1 MRVLLALFVSVL
13 SSVAAAQEPSPA
25 LWYAEPA
32 KNWNQALP
40 VGNGRLGAM
49 VFGGTATERIQCNV
63 DSLWAGSAVDRDR
76 KGAHVHLGKARELL
90 FAGKYREAEQLVQ
103 KQFMSERW
111 PRSHQTLGDL
121 ELTFPGHEQATD
133 YRRELNLR
141 DGIVK
146 VSYRVGE
153 VTFTR
158 EVFACTSSGAL
169 VVHISADQPGA
180 VTMQA
185 TLSRK
190 VGATVTAGDGS
201 LSMMGRA
208 NAGKKH
214 EGVSFEAFLIAER
227 KGGVATAAK
236 AGEPAELGFVNAD
249 SVTLALGGGTDYRLA
264 RGIPVRLSS
273 PISPGMEAAMMGVT
287 ALSEP
292 RRRAKHVTEHRS
304 WFDRVHLD
312 LGGHDKRALPTD
324 ERLALVKQGGADP
337 DLLATYF
344 QFGRY
349 LLIGSSRPG
358 TLPANLQG
366 LWNQHIDAPWNA
378 DYHININLQMNY
390 WPAEI
395 CNLAE
400 MHEPLIAF
408 TEALVPAGRKTAKEL
423 YDCRGFVA
431 HHTTDAWAFTSPIGS
446 THWGMW
452 PMGGAWCTAHAM
464 EHWRFGRDREFL
476 AKRAWPLLK
485 ESALFFVDYLVEH
498 PRTKKLVSGPSMS
511 PENSFRTKDGVKA
524 HVTMGPAMDQQII
537 FELFTNVLEAAKE
550 LAIDDAF
557 TKQVAG
563 SLARLQGPQIGS
575 DGRLLEWNEEF
586 DEPEPGHRHMSHL
599 YALHPGS
606 QITKQT
612 TPELA
617 EACRKALVA
626 RLAKGGGHT
635 GWSRAWI
642 INFYARL
649 GDGEAV
655 QKNLQLLLQKSTLT
669 NLFDN
674 HPPFQIDGNFG
685 GTAGIAESLMQSHAG
700 AIELLPAL
708 PPEWQDGSVRGLCS
722 RGGFVVDL
730 VWQKGKLM
738 QATLRSRSGQPCRVV
753 GAYAI
758 TTGGEAV
765 LSDLADGVTSFAT
778 NTDAVYVCTPR

>member
-13 SSVAAAQEPSPA
+13 SAVAGAQDPSPA
-25 LWYAEPA
+25 LWYGQPA
-32 KNWNQALP
+32 QNWNQALP

-49 VFGGTATERIQCNV
+49 VFGGTASERIQCNV
-63 DSLWAGSAVDRDR
+63 DSLWAGSPVERDR
-76 KGAHVHLGKARELL
+76 PGAKAHLGKARELL
-90 FAGKYREAEQLVQ
+90 FAGSYRKAGDLVQ

-111 PRSHQTLGDL
+111 VRSHQTLGDI
-121 ELTFPGHEQATD
+121 ELTFAGHEQATN

-146 VSYRVGE
+146 VTYQVGDT
-153 VTFTR
+153 TFTR
-158 EVFACTSSGAL
+158 EVFAQVEDNVI
-169 VVHISADQPGA
+169 VVHVTANKPGA
-180 VTMQA
+180 VSVQA
-185 TLSRK
+185 TMSRK
-190 VGATVTAGDGS
+190 GPVEVECDGS
-201 LSMMGRA
+201 WLVMDGQANKGQKHQGTSFGSALGVLHDGGSMAKATADVPALHVKNA
-208 NAGKKH
+208 NEVTFLLAAATD
-214 EGVSFEAFLIAER
+214 FESMR
-227 KGGVATAAK
+227 KGKNLQRLGPG
-236 AGEPAELGFVNAD
+236 GEALMTVIGAEDVGIG
-249 SVTLALGGGTDYRLA
+249 AL
-264 RGIPVRLSS
+264 
-273 PISPGMEAAMMGVT
+273 
-287 ALSEP
+287 
-292 RRRAKHVTEHRS
+292 RRRQVSEHRR
-304 WFDRVHLD
+304 WFDRVALD
-312 LGGHDKRALPTD
+312 LGGDDKRALPTD
-324 ERLALVKQGGADP
+324 ERLALVKQGKSDP

-366 LWNQHIDAPWNA
+366 IWNQHIDAPWNA

-390 WPAEI
+390 WPAET
-395 CNLAE
+395 CNLSE
-400 MHEPLIAF
+400 MHDPLIKF
-408 TEALVPAGRKTAKEL
+408 TESLVPAGRKTAKEL

-431 HHTTDAWAFTSPIGS
+431 HHTTDAWGFTSPTGS
-446 THWGMW
+446 TRWGMW

-464 EHWRFGRDREFL
+464 EHWRFGRDVTFL
-476 AKRAWPLLK
+476 EQRAWPLLK
-485 ESALFFVDYLVEH
+485 ESALFFLDYLVEH

-511 PENSFRTKDGVKA
+511 PENSFQTKDGVKA

-537 FELFTNVLEAAKE
+537 FELFTNVLEAANE
-550 LAIDDAF
+550 LSIDDAF
-557 TKQVAG
+557 TKQVADCL
-563 SLARLQGPQIGS
+563 SRLQGPQIGS

-586 DEPEPGHRHMSHL
+586 EEPEPGHRHISHL

-606 QITKQT
+606 QINKAT

-617 EACRKALVA
+617 EACRKTLIA

-685 GTAGIAESLMQSHAG
+685 GTAGIAECLLQSHAG
-700 AIELLPAL
+700 ALELLPAL
-708 PPEWQDGSVRGLCS
+708 PPEWQDGSVRGLCA

-730 VWQKGKLM
+730 AWQNGKLM

-753 GAYAI
+753 GAYAV
-758 TTGGEAV
+758 TSGGEAV
-765 LSDLADGVTSFAT
+765 LSEMADGVTSFAT
-778 NTDAVYVCTPR
+778 NPDAVYVCMPR

>member
-1 MRVLLALFVSVL
+1 MRVLQALLFLVL
-13 SSVAAAQEPSPA
+13 SGVTGAQEPSPA
-25 LWYAEPA
+25 LWYGQPA

-49 VFGGTATERIQCNV
+49 VFGGTVTERIQCNV
-63 DSLWAGSAVDRDR
+63 DSLWAGSPVERDR
-76 KGAHVHLGKARELL
+76 LGAKAHLDKARELL
-90 FAGKYREAEQLVQ
+90 FAGKYREAGDLVQ

-111 PRSHQTLGDL
+111 VRSHQTLGDI
-121 ELTFPGHEQATD
+121 ELTFAGHEQATN

-146 VSYRVGE
+146 VTYQVGE
-153 VTFTR
+153 TTFTR
-158 EVFACTSSGAL
+158 EVFAQAQNDVI
-169 VVHISADQPGA
+169 VVHLTADKPGA
-180 VTMQA
+180 VSVQA
-185 TLSRK
+185 TMGRK
-190 VGATVTAGDGS
+190 GPVEVAADGHM
-201 LSMMGRA
+201 LAMTGRA
-208 NAGKKH
+208 NQGKQHEGTSFGSVLWVMHDGGDLAAATVDEPALLVQKANEVTFLLAAATDFEALRAGKASSLSPKL
-214 EGVSFEAFLIAER
+214 EALMDI
-227 KGGVATAAK
+227 
-236 AGEPAELGFVNAD
+236 
-249 SVTLALGGGTDYRLA
+249 TLA
-264 RGIPVRLSS
+264 
-273 PISPGMEAAMMGVT
+273 EAIGVGH
-287 ALSEP
+287 L
-292 RRRAKHVTEHRS
+292 RRRHVSEHRG
-304 WFDRVHLD
+304 WFDRVALD
-312 LGGHDKRALPTD
+312 LGGHDQRALPTD
-324 ERLALVKQGGADP
+324 ERLAVVKQGGSDP

-366 LWNQHIDAPWNA
+366 IWNQHIDAPWNA

-390 WPAEI
+390 WPAET
-395 CNLAE
+395 CNLSE
-400 MHEPLIAF
+400 LHDPLIKF
-408 TEALVPAGRKTAKEL
+408 TESLVPAGRKTAKEL

-464 EHWRFGRDREFL
+464 EHWRFGRDVTFL
-476 AKRAWPLLK
+476 ESRAWPLLK
-485 ESALFFVDYLVEH
+485 ESALFFLDYLVEH

-511 PENSFRTKDGVKA
+511 PENSFQTKAGVKA

-537 FELFTNVLEAAKE
+537 FELFTNVLEAARE
-550 LAIDDAF
+550 LSIDDAF
-557 TKQVAG
+557 TKQVAD
-563 SLARLQGPQIGS
+563 SLSRLQGPQIGS
-575 DGRLLEWNEEF
+575 DGRLLEWHEEF
-586 DEPEPGHRHMSHL
+586 EEPEPGHRHMSHL

-606 QITKQT
+606 QINKAE
-612 TPELA
+612 TPALA
-617 EACRKALVA
+617 EACRKTLTA

-685 GTAGIAESLMQSHAG
+685 GTAGIAECLVQSHAG

-708 PPEWQDGSVRGLCS
+708 PPEWQDGSVRGLCA

-730 VWQKGKLM
+730 AWQQGTLR

-753 GAYAI
+753 GAFAV
-758 TTGGEAV
+758 TCDGEAV
-765 LSDLADGVTSFAT
+765 LTELVDGVTSFAT
-778 NTDAVYVCTPR
+778 KTAAVYVCTPR